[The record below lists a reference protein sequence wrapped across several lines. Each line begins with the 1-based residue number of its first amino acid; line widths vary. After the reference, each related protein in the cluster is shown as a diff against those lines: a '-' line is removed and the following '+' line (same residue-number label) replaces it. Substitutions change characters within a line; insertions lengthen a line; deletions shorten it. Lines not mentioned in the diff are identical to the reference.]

1 MEKGLEEKEQ
11 TWRKYRSFK
20 FKRHL
25 QILSFLLKSKRV
37 HEWEIFH
44 LAWTKTFSNYTKQKL
59 NKIGILVISKFATE
73 NCVNDS
79 LLKKFIFPRLLMK
92 LILMLGGNFGGFSSS
107 TLLKLLY
114 SCCGASPA
122 SPSSPAVSD
131 VQRVRLS
138 RSNCMISVES
148 L

>member
-79 LLKKFIFPRLLMK
+79 LLKKFIFQ
-92 LILMLGGNFGGFSSS
+92 S
-107 TLLKLLY
+107 
-114 SCCGASPA
+114 
-122 SPSSPAVSD
+122 
-131 VQRVRLS
+131 
-138 RSNCMISVES
+138 
-148 L
+148 